1 MRVKVAATE
10 HCVRSQDNATVPEET
25 QRCVGMT
32 SSPGGISGSGYHC
45 IAIPSSVWETRLPA
59 SRTYGLENHTPGYQL
74 HLRHVHDKNVYCRT
88 DRVPFLCGILHFLP
102 DAVRDAGKG
111 HTTEM
116 QVVLMCMHVGCFVLF
131 CWLWLWLWLQLFTI

>member
-1 MRVKVAATE
+1 M
-10 HCVRSQDNATVPEET
+10 CGNDFQSW
-25 QRCVGMT
+25 
-32 SSPGGISGSGYHC
+32 GISGSGYHC
-45 IAIPSSVWETRLPA
+45 IAIPSSVWETRLSA